1 MKVRMKDRM
10 SRAIAIIGGT
20 GPAGTGLALR
30 WARAGETIIIGS
42 RDAAR
47 AEQTAEAIR
56 KRAGADAQ
64 VSGLENSAAC
74 AASRL
79 LVLTVPFEGQAALL
93 KQLKPAIRPG
103 SILIDATVPLAA
115 SVGGRAS
122 RTIGVWQGSAAQQTA
137 ELVPNGVCVVAAF
150 QNVSADVLNGNEV
163 VDCDVIVCSDDP
175 NATQVAMDLAA
186 KIAGVRAIDGG
197 KLENARIVE
206 QITALLIGLNIRHKG
221 RGGMRITGLPGAAY
235 KMNPRLSS

>member
-1 MKVRMKDRM
+1 M
-10 SRAIAIIGGT
+10 SRTIAIIGGT

-30 WARAGETIIIGS
+30 WARAGETVIIGS
-42 RDAAR
+42 RDAVR
-47 AEQTAEAIR
+47 AQQAAETIR
-56 KRAGADAQ
+56 KRAGANAQ
-64 VSGLENSAAC
+64 ISGMENSAAC
-74 AASRL
+74 AASDL
-79 LVLTVPFEGQAALL
+79 LVLTVPFEGQVALL
-93 KQLKPAIRPG
+93 KELKPSIRPG
-103 SILIDATVPLAA
+103 SIVIDATVPLAA

-137 ELVPNGVCVVAAF
+137 ELVPKGVSVAAAF
-150 QNVSADVLNGNEV
+150 QNVSAGVLNDDIDDDNGNNA

-175 NATQVAMDLAA
+175 NATQVAMELAA

-221 RGGMRITGLPGAAY
+221 HGGIRITGLPDGAY
-235 KMNPRLSS
+235 KS